1 MGTPWAL
8 VGETLT
14 LSGPARAAVVVRDEK
29 IVDVVRDPISGDL
42 PSDRREFAGLLC
54 PGFIDLQINGAFGA
68 DVGCDP
74 RTVATLSAK
83 LPRTGVTSYLP
94 TLISSPSELYEP
106 FLAALEHD
114 GPKPGARVLGAH
126 LEGPF
131 LAPSRKGAHDA
142 ANLRPVDT
150 GFLRRL
156 LGLGRV
162 RVMTLAPELTRAREA
177 IELLREE
184 GTVAS
189 AGHTE
194 ATYEEVL
201 AAVDAGLELGTH
213 LYNAM
218 SAMGHRAPGAVGAL
232 LASERVRVGV
242 VPDGVHVHKG
252 ALRVAYRIKGPENL
266 FLVTDAMAA
275 AGMPPGDYELGGR
288 RVRLVRR
295 SGAPAR
301 RNARRQRADHGPGRA
316 QRRQNAWHPDARR
329 RPHGD
334 RDARRR
340 ARDAGKRKD
349 SARRGRGSCVA
360 GAGWR
365 RRGDRGGGCLRVPQ
379 GGGVLTTR
387 MHEEIREQPEVLGRV
402 LDEEWNPVLSAARVL
417 RDEGVSLG
425 DARRPRH
432 LGQRRPLRQV
442 PFRGYLGR
450 AGRVGLSLG
459 VHPVR
464 EQDEARR
471 RAGDRH

>member
-83 LPRTGVTSYLP
+83 LPSTGVTSYLP
-94 TLISSPSELYEP
+94 TLISSPCELYEP

-288 RVRLVRR
+288 RVRLDDGAVRLPDGTLAG
-295 SGAPAR
+295 SALTMDLAV
-301 RNARRQRADHGPGRA
+301 RNVAKLLGIPT
-316 QRRQNAWHPDARR
+316 
-329 RPHGD
+329 
-334 RDARRR
+334 RDAVRMATETPADVLGMRGKGR
-340 ARDAGKRKD
+340 IVPGADADLALLAPDGTVEETV
-349 SARRGRGSCVA
+349 VA
-360 GAGWR
+360 GVSVYR
-365 RRGDRGGGCLRVPQ
+365 R
-379 GGGVLTTR
+379 
-387 MHEEIREQPEVLGRV
+387 EEE
-402 LDEEWNPVLSAARVL
+402 S
-417 RDEGVSLG
+417 
-425 DARRPRH
+425 
-432 LGQRRPLRQV
+432 
-442 PFRGYLGR
+442 
-450 AGRVGLSLG
+450 
-459 VHPVR
+459 
-464 EQDEARR
+464 
-471 RAGDRH
+471 

>member
-14 LSGPARAAVVVRDEK
+14 LSGPARAAVVVRGEK

-42 PSDRREFAGLLC
+42 PADRREFAGLLC
-54 PGFIDLQINGAFGA
+54 PGFIDLQVNGAFGA
-68 DVGCDP
+68 DVGWDP
-74 RTVATLSAK
+74 RAAATLSAK
-83 LPRTGVTSYLP
+83 LPSTGVTSFLP

-106 FLAALEHD
+106 FLAALEQD
-114 GPKPGARVLGAH
+114 GPKPGARVVGAH

-150 GFLRRL
+150 DSLRRL

-162 RVMTLAPELTRAREA
+162 RVMTLAPELPRAREA

-242 VPDGVHVHKG
+242 VPDGVHVHEG

-275 AGMPPGDYELGGR
+275 AGMPPGDYELGSR
-288 RVRLVRR
+288 RVRLDDGAVRLPDGTLAGSALTMDR
-295 SGAPAR
+295 AV
-301 RNARRQRADHGPGRA
+301 RNAAKLLGIPT
-316 QRRQNAWHPDARR
+316 
-329 RPHGD
+329 
-334 RDARRR
+334 RDAVRMATETPADVLGMREKGR
-340 ARDAGKRKD
+340 LVPGADADLALLAPDGTVEETV
-349 SARRGRGSCVA
+349 VA
-360 GAGWR
+360 GVSVYR
-365 RRGDRGGGCLRVPQ
+365 R
-379 GGGVLTTR
+379 
-387 MHEEIREQPEVLGRV
+387 EEE
-402 LDEEWNPVLSAARVL
+402 S
-417 RDEGVSLG
+417 
-425 DARRPRH
+425 
-432 LGQRRPLRQV
+432 
-442 PFRGYLGR
+442 
-450 AGRVGLSLG
+450 
-459 VHPVR
+459 
-464 EQDEARR
+464 
-471 RAGDRH
+471 